1 MAWVPLSAISQDR
14 EGDTYEFRSSMCSSL
29 CINWNHS
36 GDGVRPSFPADFP
49 FDWARRTLEQY
60 VGIRDFYYGDY
71 YPLTSYSQSA
81 DQWMAYQLDRPET
94 GAGLVVVLRRPQ
106 SPYEVS
112 CLRLN
117 ELDPKATYQVT
128 DLDNGEQVR
137 ESGRVLME
145 QGLRVGITER
155 PGSALWVYRKQ

>member
-60 VGIRDFYYGDY
+60 VDIRDFYYGDY
-71 YPLTSYSQSA
+71 YPLTSYSQAA

-94 GAGLVVVLRRPQ
+94 GAGLVVVLRRPE
-106 SPYEVS
+106 SPYEV
-112 CLRLN
+112 CRLRLN
-117 ELDPKATYQVT
+117 ELDPKAAYEVT
-128 DLDNGEQVR
+128 NLDTRESVR

-145 QGLRVGITER
+145 QGLRVGVPEQ
-155 PGSALWVYRKQ
+155 PGSALWVYRKK